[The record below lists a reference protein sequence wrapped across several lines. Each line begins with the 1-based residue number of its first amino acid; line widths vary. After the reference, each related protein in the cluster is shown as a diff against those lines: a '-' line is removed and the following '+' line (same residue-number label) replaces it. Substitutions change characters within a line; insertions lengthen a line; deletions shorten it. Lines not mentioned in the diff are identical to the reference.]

1 MNDTKQPVAVV
12 TGAASGIGRALAQL
26 LDREGHHVALCD
38 VNEAG
43 LQETVSSLSHASLA
57 KVVDVSKREQ
67 VEAFAA
73 AVVQQ
78 YGRVDLVVNNAGVTV
93 SDSLTT
99 VSYEDFEWL
108 FGINFW
114 GVVYGTKAFPP
125 TMLAQRSGVVVNLSS
140 VFGIIAWPH
149 QGVYNASKFAVR
161 GFTEALWRDL
171 EGTGVRAVSV
181 HPGGIKTNIAKTARF
196 RTAPQGIKDHAHLAH
211 SFDRAARTTPDEAAR
226 VIWQGVKK
234 GKRRVLIG
242 ADAKLLA
249 WLQRLAPDG
258 YPEVL
263 RWGEKRSR

>member
-1 MNDTKQPVAVV
+1 MTDTKQPVAVV
-12 TGAASGIGRALAQL
+12 TGAGSGIGRALAQL
-26 LDREGHHVALCD
+26 LDREGHHLAICD
-38 VNEAG
+38 VNEVG
-43 LQETVSSLSHASLA
+43 LHETAKSLTHASIA
-57 KVVDVSKREQ
+57 RVVDVSKREQ
-67 VEAFAA
+67 VEALAA
-73 AVVQQ
+73 TVAQEF
-78 YGRVDLVVNNAGVTV
+78 GRVDLVVNNAGVTV

-114 GVVYGTKAFPP
+114 GVVFGTKSFLPV
-125 TMLAQRSGVVVNLSS
+125 MLKQRSGVIVNVSS

-171 EGTGVRAVSV
+171 DGTGVRAVSV

-196 RTAPQGIKDHAHLAH
+196 RSAPAGVRDHAHLANL
-211 SFDRAARTTPDEAAR
+211 FERTARTTPDEAAR
-226 VIWQGVKK
+226 VIFDGVKK

-249 WLQRLAPDG
+249 LLQRLSPEG
-258 YPEVL
+258 YPDL
-263 RWGEKRSR
+263 IKWGERRVL